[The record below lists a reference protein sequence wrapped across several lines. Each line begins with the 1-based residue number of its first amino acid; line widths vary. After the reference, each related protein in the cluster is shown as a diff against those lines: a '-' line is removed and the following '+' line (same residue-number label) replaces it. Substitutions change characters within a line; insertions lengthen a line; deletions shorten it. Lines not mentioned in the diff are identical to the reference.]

1 MSISVKRM
9 KKLLKDDYQIIDIRS
24 AAEIAHGEI
33 PGAVIVAPEN
43 VLDNKNI
50 DYSKKLIICCAR
62 GEKSEETARLLQSEG
77 YDAQSLEGGF
87 GAWLLDNMSMT
98 DENEKAFEVE
108 KSLRKKFRKEIWS
121 KFTKA
126 VNTYELVKPGDKI
139 AVCISGGK
147 DSMLMA
153 KCFQELKLHDKFDFD
168 VKFLVMDPGYSPRN
182 RQVIEENARILN
194 IPITVFESDIFE
206 SVYNIEK
213 SPCYLCARMRR
224 GHLYAY
230 AKELGCNK
238 IALGHHY
245 DDVIETILMGMLY
258 GAQVQTMMPK
268 LHSTNFEGMELIRPL
283 YLVREDDIKA
293 WRDYNGL
300 NFIQC
305 ACKFTDTCTTCNNE
319 ENQSK
324 RVEIKELIKTLK
336 QVNPHVESN
345 IFRSVENVNIDT
357 VIAYKQNG
365 VKHNFLDEYD
375 NK

>member
-87 GAWLLDNMSMT
+87 GAWLLDKMSMT

-168 VKFLVMDPGYSPRN
+168 VKFLAMDPGYSPRN